1 MGAAAAVIM
10 MRERR
15 LVEAFTLAAAT
26 SPERALPVETL
37 GVDYDALA
45 LRRLQQRAV
54 IREGAPGR
62 FYLDVPSRQA
72 LWRMRRRVGFLV
84 IAVVMFVASLLLF
97 TQSGGPPLV
106 GPF

>member
-62 FYLDVPSRQA
+62 FYLDVPSWQA
-72 LWRMRRRVGFLV
+72 LRRMRRRVIFILIGVVLLV
-84 IAVVMFVASLLLF
+84 LAFVLF
-97 TQSGGPPLV
+97 TSQGRAPR
-106 GPF
+106 